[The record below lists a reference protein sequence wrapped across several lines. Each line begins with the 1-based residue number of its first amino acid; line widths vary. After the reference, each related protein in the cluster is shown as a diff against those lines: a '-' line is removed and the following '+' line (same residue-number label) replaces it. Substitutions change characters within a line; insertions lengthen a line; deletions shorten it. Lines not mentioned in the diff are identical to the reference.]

1 MPYAHDHIGI
11 YKIVNSSTGNC
22 YVGQS
27 QRVKKRVKEHFRLLD
42 KGCHPNQHLQHSYNK
57 YGKAVFTWAL
67 EAECEDVAD
76 LDLIEEAFLTGEAQ
90 FDEPVTYN
98 IADFAKAP
106 MRGRKH
112 TAQTKAKISATLAAN
127 PRNSQ
132 DPVWREKLRNAKKEQ
147 YFSNPDWV
155 AKLKFI
161 LDNPNMSYAERARR
175 VGKDTSSTRRMFLKY
190 QHLQGVL

>member
-11 YKIVNSSTGNC
+11 YKIVNITTGNC

-27 QRVKKRVKEHFRLLD
+27 QRVKKRVKEHFRLLE
-42 KGCHPNQHLQHSYNK
+42 KGCHPNQHLQYSYSK
-57 YGKAVFTWAL
+57 YGKASFTWAL
-67 EAECEDVAD
+67 EAECEDVND
-76 LDLIEEAFLTGEAQ
+76 LDKIEEAFLTGEAC

-106 MRGRKH
+106 MRGKTH
-112 TAQTKAKISATLAAN
+112 TPEARAKISAALAAN
-127 PRNSQ
+127 PRDFQ
-132 DPVWREKLRNAKKEQ
+132 DPEWRAKLRKSQKDR
-147 YFSNPDWV
+147 YFSDPEWV

-161 LDNPNMSYAERARR
+161 LDNPDMSYAERARR

>member
-11 YKIVNSSTGNC
+11 YKIVNNSTGNC

-42 KGCHPNQHLQHSYNK
+42 KGCHPNQHLQRSYNK
-57 YGKAVFTWAL
+57 YGKASFTWAL
-67 EAECEDVAD
+67 EVECEDVAD
-76 LDLIEEAFLTGEAQ
+76 LDKIEESFLTGDAQ

-106 MRGRKH
+106 MRGKSH
-112 TAQTKAKISATLAAN
+112 TNETKAKIRASIAKN
-127 PRNSQ
+127 PRDTQN
-132 DPVWREKLRNAKKEQ
+132 PLWREKLRQAKKEY
-147 YFSNPDWV
+147 YFSNPEWV

-161 LDNPNMSYAERARR
+161 IDNPSMSYAERARR
-175 VGKDTSSTRRMFLKY
+175 VGKDISTTRKLYLKY
-190 QHLQGVL
+190 QHLQGVI